1 MFLPIFLNLGGHKY
15 QPKNNLSHLS
25 QGFLIL
31 LTKFGY
37 GSQSHKNS
45 KLSMKLLYV
54 LSENCYSIFRFDN
67 FCKKKFNEYITI
79 RKVYTQLINVKSE
92 TNSLD

>member
-54 LSENCYSIFRFDN
+54 VSENCYSIFRFDN
-67 FCKKKFNEYITI
+67 FCKKKFNEYIT